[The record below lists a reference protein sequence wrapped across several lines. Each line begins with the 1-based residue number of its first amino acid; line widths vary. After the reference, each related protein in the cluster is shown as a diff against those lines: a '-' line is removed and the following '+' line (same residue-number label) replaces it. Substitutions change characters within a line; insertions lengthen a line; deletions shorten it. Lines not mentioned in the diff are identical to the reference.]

1 MWAQHSPRL
10 QDSLHNQWRFE
21 ASWGRWLELGH
32 GYSCSMFK
40 IQIRLNFAS
49 IFLPACQCSSNNSL
63 HLYRCLTND
72 LYQFFD
78 NWNVIDTWE
87 FMNPIYNT
95 FLNQQLLLFVWA
107 KQLAKFWRILFFLVW
122 FWLILLILQEILPIF
137 LPSQNLKRTAK
148 PKYWLMGF

>member
-1 MWAQHSPRL
+1 M
-10 QDSLHNQWRFE
+10 
-21 ASWGRWLELGH
+21 ELGD

-49 IFLPACQCSSNNSL
+49 IFLPACQCSSNNNL
-63 HLYRCLTND
+63 HLQTLPQSYVKAHVTNCPLISLYRCLTNE

-95 FLNQQLLLFVWA
+95 FLNRRLLLFFWA
-107 KQLAKFWRILFFLVW
+107 KQLAKFWRILFFLVR
-122 FWLILLILQEILPIF
+122 FWLILLILQEILPIV
-137 LPSQNLKRTAK
+137 LPSQN
-148 PKYWLMGF
+148 